1 MQLFEAI
8 LEANHRAVAGD
19 DHAGLHPAEF
29 ADELPVAALTCID
42 PRLNPLFPGAL
53 GLPPESFI
61 WLRNAGNIITGTL
74 SSTMRSLALAC
85 AVKGGREIAI
95 IGHTDC
101 LVGKTTT
108 SKLTDAFRAMGVER
122 QGLPENLTDFFGMFA
137 SERQNVL
144 RAVDIVRLSP
154 LIGHRIPVHGLMIDV
169 GIGKLEWIA
178 NGYQALELTA
188 PRKATIGVP
197 GDDSIDIMKS
207 FAAFEMGEMKFPD
220 SKIGDTVAP
229 PAHLPQAQP
238 PAPAPTPPPPAPQVP
253 RARGAHPIPPKLPV
267 PPRLRHR

>member
-1 MQLFEAI
+1 
-8 LEANHRAVAGD
+8 
-19 DHAGLHPAEF
+19 
-29 ADELPVAALTCID
+29 
-42 PRLNPLFPGAL
+42 
-53 GLPPESFI
+53 
-61 WLRNAGNIITGTL
+61 
-74 SSTMRSLALAC
+74 MRSLALAC

-122 QGLPENLTDFFGMFA
+122 QGLPENLTEFFGIFA

-144 RAVDIVRLSP
+144 RAVDFVRLSP

-169 GIGKLEWIA
+169 GTGKLEWIA

-197 GDDSIDIMKS
+197 GDDSMDIMKS

-220 SKIGDTVAP
+220 SKIGEVVTSHAP
-229 PAHLPQAQP
+229 PAQVELPPPQARP
-238 PAPAPTPPPPAPQVP
+238 VP
-253 RARGAHPIPPKLPV
+253 VARGPHPVPPKMPV